1 MMEFMVIQAVCI
13 ALLFA
18 FPQIATY
25 LPQVLFDKP
34 IAAEQSDSKDNS
46 DRQSQGTLGIGGD
59 DELEKG
65 DGAAA
70 PAANSSSKAMSNDL
84 MKGDDLEK
92 SDDLK

>member
-1 MMEFMVIQAVCI
+1 VQEAPVSLGRKT
-13 ALLFA
+13 LLA
-18 FPQIATY
+18 HERHIRC
-25 LPQVLFDKP
+25 
-34 IAAEQSDSKDNS
+34 S
-46 DRQSQGTLGIGGD
+46 DRIGIGGE

-65 DGAAA
+65 DAAAA